1 MPRTILSAQ
10 SLIEGM
16 FPQDCDNNGDHCS
29 QFVPLYTRD
38 LMYDNMEANGV

>member
-16 FPQDCDNNGDHCS
+16 FPQDCDNNGDHCP
-29 QFVPLYTRD
+29 QLVPLYTRD